1 MKILPYLIV
10 AALIWAMTQSL
21 KAQEK
26 LELPKFVSGQVVD
39 LETCLV
45 RASMFL
51 GDKKESEVN
60 KCLTKYGSEIL

>member
-1 MKILPYLIV
+1 MRHLPYLLLM
-10 AALIWAMTQSL
+10 ALVWAMTQNL
-21 KAQEK
+21 RAQEK
-26 LELPKFVSGQVVD
+26 LEIPKFVSGQVID

-51 GDKKESEVN
+51 GDKKETEVN